1 MKYRSTRDSSLIKPF
16 SEVLLGGLA
25 PDGGLYMPHDLKTFN
40 LEEIKSFSS
49 LSYHELTAEILYE
62 FVKDELSKQE
72 FKTIIS
78 NSYQVFEDQE
88 VVNLIELEERRWIL
102 ELFHGPTLAFKDIA
116 MQLLGGLLGYFVHRD
131 ERKVAVLGATSGDT
145 GSAAI
150 SAFSRQQGIDI
161 FILYPHKRVTDIQRK
176 QMTTSQSNNVHALAV
191 ETDFDGCQAMVK
203 ELFLDSDIL
212 SNSSK
217 FIAAN
222 SINWARCMT
231 QSVYY
236 FWTYLKLQDQVNE
249 IVFSVPS
256 GNFGHSYAG
265 WLAKEMGLPI
275 KKILVATNTN
285 EVLHK
290 LFSTNIYQKGEVTP
304 TIAPSM
310 DISVAS
316 NFERLLYNL
325 LNNDSKKLLES
336 ISQFPDKEISIP
348 EESWKTVK
356 DFFESSTTSDQ
367 EILDEIN
374 QTYIDHDYVLDP
386 HTATGVKAARDLGRS
401 EEHIVTMA
409 TAHPAKFVDV
419 IKKVLSKEAIN
430 KPNQLSA
437 IEDLDEDFVVLPDKI
452 DKVREY
458 ILSNVG

>member
-1 MKYRSTRDSSLIKPF
+1 M
-16 SEVLLGGLA
+16 
-25 PDGGLYMPHDLKTFN
+25 
-40 LEEIKSFSS
+40 
-49 LSYHELTAEILYE
+49 
-62 FVKDELSKQE
+62 
-72 FKTIIS
+72 
-78 NSYQVFEDQE
+78 
-88 VVNLIELEERRWIL
+88 
-102 ELFHGPTLAFKDIA
+102 
-116 MQLLGGLLGYFVHRD
+116 
-131 ERKVAVLGATSGDT
+131 SGN
-145 GSAAI
+145 GKRAA
-150 SAFSRQQGIDI
+150 
-161 FILYPHKRVTDIQRK
+161 K
-176 QMTTSQSNNVHALAV
+176 
-191 ETDFDGCQAMVK
+191 
-203 ELFLDSDIL
+203 
-212 SNSSK
+212 
-217 FIAAN
+217 

-348 EESWKTVK
+348 EESWKIVK

>member
-217 FIAAN
+217 FISAN

-325 LNNDSKKLLES
+325 LNNDSKKLLAS

>member
-1 MKYRSTRDSSLIKPF
+1 MDYKSTRDSSLNKPF

-25 PDGGLYMPHDLKTFN
+25 PDGGLYIPHELKIFSI
-40 LEEIKSFSS
+40 EEIKSFSS
-49 LSYHELTAEILYE
+49 LSYSELTSEILYE
-62 FVKDELSKQE
+62 FVKDELSKEE
-72 FKTIIS
+72 FNTIIS
-78 NSYQVFEDQE
+78 NSYQVFKDKE
-88 VVNLIELEERRWIL
+88 VVNLIQLEEKRWIL

-116 MQLLGGLLGYFVHRD
+116 MQLLGGLLAYFAQRH
-131 ERKVAVLGATSGDT
+131 KKKIAVLGATSGDT

-150 SAFSRQQGIDI
+150 SACSRQEGIDT
-161 FILYPHKRVTDIQRK
+161 FILYPHQRITDIQRK
-176 QMTTSQSNNVHALAV
+176 QMTTSQSSNVHALAI

-203 ELFLDSDIL
+203 ELFLDSYIL
-212 SNSSK
+212 SNPTR

-236 FWTYLKLQDQVNE
+236 FWTYLKLQDQLQE

-256 GNFGHSYAG
+256 GNFGHSYSG

-275 KKILVATNTN
+275 KKILVATNN
-285 EVLHK
+285 NQVLHK
-290 LFSTNIYQKGEVTP
+290 LFSTNSYQKGEVTP

-325 LNNDSKKLLES
+325 LNNDSTKLLES
-336 ISQFPDKEISIP
+336 ISQFPEKEISIP
-348 EESWKTVK
+348 EEAWESIK
-356 DFFESSTTSDQ
+356 DFFISCSSSDK
-367 EILDEIN
+367 EILNEIN
-374 QTYIDHDYVLDP
+374 QTYNDYNYVLDP
-386 HTATGVKAARDLGRS
+386 HTATGMKAVRELGHH
-401 EEHIVTMA
+401 EENIVTMA
-409 TAHPAKFVDV
+409 TAHPAKFV
-419 IKKVLSKEAIN
+419 EAIKSVLTEDAVE
-430 KPNQLSA
+430 KPNQLSS
-437 IEDLDEDFVVLPDKI
+437 IQDLNEEFVVLPDKI

>member
-131 ERKVAVLGATSGDT
+131 EKKVAVLGATSGDT

-290 LFSTNIYQKGEVTP
+290 LFSTNIYQKRGSHP
-304 TIAPSM
+304 
-310 DISVAS
+310 
-316 NFERLLYNL
+316 NH
-325 LNNDSKKLLES
+325 
-336 ISQFPDKEISIP
+336 
-348 EESWKTVK
+348 
-356 DFFESSTTSDQ
+356 SS
-367 EILDEIN
+367 
-374 QTYIDHDYVLDP
+374 
-386 HTATGVKAARDLGRS
+386 
-401 EEHIVTMA
+401 
-409 TAHPAKFVDV
+409 
-419 IKKVLSKEAIN
+419 
-430 KPNQLSA
+430 
-437 IEDLDEDFVVLPDKI
+437 
-452 DKVREY
+452 
-458 ILSNVG
+458 